1 MMGKTLHV
9 SDDVW
14 VELMRLKL
22 ELRAKNV
29 DEVLRRLL
37 EAWKSGLKD

>member
-1 MMGKTLHV
+1 MVKTVHV
-9 SDDVW
+9 SEDVW

-22 ELRAKNV
+22 DLRARSM

-37 EAWKSGLKD
+37 EAWKQSKR

>member
-1 MMGKTLHV
+1 MGKTLHV
-9 SDDVW
+9 SEDVC

-22 ELRAKNV
+22 ELSAKNI

-37 EAWKSGLKD
+37 EAWKQLKR

>member
-1 MMGKTLHV
+1 MGKTLHV
-9 SDDVW
+9 SEDVW

-22 ELRAKNV
+22 ELRARNI

-37 EAWKSGLKD
+37 EAWKQLKQ

>member
-1 MMGKTLHV
+1 MGKTLHV
-9 SDDVW
+9 SEDVW

-22 ELRAKNV
+22 ELRAKNI

-37 EAWKSGLKD
+37 EAWKQLKR

>member
-1 MMGKTLHV
+1 MDKTLHV
-9 SDDVW
+9 SEDVW

-37 EAWKSGLKD
+37 EAWKQLKR